1 MHFIVNFGQF
11 SDRFLF
17 GPVFGQKSQNRTL
30 SEKSD
35 GLAALLMER
44 PPSTAISLGMLQT
57 SFPVFLTLDAV
68 WTYWCSDYRHGLFIM
83 NVDSLLWSLEAV

>member
-1 MHFIVNFGQF
+1 MHFIFNFGQF

-35 GLAALLMER
+35 GLAALYVVVGSCGKFVFVKYANYYILV
-44 PPSTAISLGMLQT
+44 SLPT
-57 SFPVFLTLDAV
+57 SFH
-68 WTYWCSDYRHGLFIM
+68 SNKYRHFCRSAFSGHIIT
-83 NVDSLLWSLEAV
+83 VWIP